1 MIYDISDVQIEK
13 LLIPAARAGEAL
25 ARLDERISRS
35 PMKQGFIERQDF
47 TDAISSMWVDGEL
60 VHMEDLV
67 LHDAHMDV
75 RAPTH
80 EMTAAHRILRS
91 RRLIFSNATGW
102 AFTAQG
108 LSRLRGKM
116 AIAADETAFAS
127 KAVAQS
133 NSEEAETDGE
143 TPLDG
148 AFSELDALLAR
159 SAATLNAITAGTT
172 LAPAAHR
179 EEAHPMVNDP
189 DWDEEERLKEW
200 RQVHSQTEEL
210 PTILRTAIL
219 LDAWNMIEVLQRS
232 PWLGRLLAAAF
243 LRDGAVSPDH
253 LPALSA
259 GLRAVPRER
268 RHARNQTQRLLAL
281 LDSFYEAAFASMKEH
296 DRLTHARERMMRK
309 LAGRRSS
316 SRLPEL
322 VELVVSRPVVSAAMI
337 VKELGTTPQGAIGL
351 ANQLELRE
359 VTGRGRFRAWGM
371 L

>member
-1 MIYDISDVQIEK
+1 MIYDISDIQIEK
-13 LLIPAARAGEAL
+13 LLIAAARAGEAL
-25 ARLDERISRS
+25 ARLDERIARS
-35 PMKQGFIERQDF
+35 PMKHGFIERQDF

-91 RRLIFSNATGW
+91 RRLIFSNAAGW
-102 AFTAQG
+102 AFTAPG
-108 LSRLRGKM
+108 LSRLRGR
-116 AIAADETAFAS
+116 AALA
-127 KAVAQS
+127 
-133 NSEEAETDGE
+133 EEAAPPGQTLDHSLDEEADVEGE
-143 TPLDG
+143 TSLDG

-159 SAATLNAITAGTT
+159 SAATLDAITTGNALPTM
-172 LAPAAHR
+172 HR
-179 EEAHPMVNDP
+179 EESHAIINEP
-189 DWDEEERLKEW
+189 DWDEDERLKEW
-200 RQVHSQTEEL
+200 WEVHARTEEL
-210 PTILRTAIL
+210 PAILRTAIL

-232 PWLGRLLAAAF
+232 PWLGRLLASAF
-243 LRDGAVSPDH
+243 LRDGAVTPDH

-259 GLRAVPRER
+259 GLRAIPRER
-268 RHARNQTQRLLAL
+268 RHARHQTQRLIAL
-281 LDSFYEAAFASMKEH
+281 LDSFYEAAQAGMKEH

>member
-1 MIYDISDVQIEK
+1 MIYDISDIQIEK
-13 LLIPAARAGEAL
+13 LLIAAARAGEAL
-25 ARLDERISRS
+25 ARLDERIDRS
-35 PMKQGFIERQDF
+35 PMKHGFIERQDF
-47 TDAISSMWVDGEL
+47 TDAVSSMWVDGEL

-80 EMTAAHRILRS
+80 EMTAAHRILRA
-91 RRLIFSNATGW
+91 RRLIFANAGGW
-102 AFTAQG
+102 AFSAAG
-108 LSRLRGKM
+108 LSKLRGRTSIVEE
-116 AIAADETAFAS
+116 AAPPRQTHHQADAADADRDTSLE
-127 KAVAQS
+127 
-133 NSEEAETDGE
+133 
-143 TPLDG
+143 G

-159 SAATLNAITAGTT
+159 TAATLDAMTT
-172 LAPAAHR
+172 TNRPAMMHR
-179 EEAHPMVNDP
+179 EESHAIINEP
-189 DWDEEERLKEW
+189 DWDEDERLKEW
-200 RQVHSQTEEL
+200 WGVHARSEEL
-210 PTILRTAIL
+210 PPILRTAIL

-243 LRDGAVSPDH
+243 LRDSAVTPDH

-268 RHARNQTQRLLAL
+268 RHVRNQTQRLVAL
-281 LDSFYEAAFASMKEH
+281 LDSFYEAAQVGLKEH
-296 DRLTHARERMMRK
+296 DRLAHARERMMRK

-316 SRLPEL
+316 SRLPDL
-322 VELVVSRPVVSAAMI
+322 VDLVVSRPVVSAAMI
-337 VKELGTTPQGAIGL
+337 VKELGTTSQGAIGL

>member
-1 MIYDISDVQIEK
+1 MIYEISDIQIEK

-25 ARLDERISRS
+25 ARLDERIGRS
-35 PMKQGFIERQDF
+35 PMRHGFIERQDF
-47 TDAISSMWVDGEL
+47 TDAIASMWVDGEL

-80 EMTAAHRILRS
+80 EMTAAHRILRA
-91 RRLIFSNATGW
+91 RRLVFSNVTGW

-108 LSRLRGKM
+108 LSRLRGK
-116 AIAADETAFAS
+116 ATITAGEAMPAH
-127 KAVAQS
+127 KDAQS
-133 NSEEAETDGE
+133 AEDGKGETDRQ

-148 AFSELDALLAR
+148 TFFELDALLAR
-159 SAATLNAITAGTT
+159 SAATLDAIAAGNA
-172 LAPAAHR
+172 LPQPSRHD
-179 EEAHPMVNDP
+179 EASSIINDP
-189 DWDEEERLKEW
+189 DWDEEERLNEW
-200 RQVHSQTEEL
+200 RQVHARTDEL
-210 PTILRTAIL
+210 PTILRAAIL

-232 PWLGRLLAAAF
+232 PWLGRIFAAAF
-243 LRDGAVSPDH
+243 LRDGAVAPDH

-268 RHARNQTQRLLAL
+268 RHARGQTPRLAAL
-281 LDSFYEAAFASMKEH
+281 LDSFHEAALAGLKEH
-296 DRLTHARERMMRK
+296 DRLMHARERMLRK
-309 LAGRRSS
+309 LSGRRSS
-316 SRLPEL
+316 SRLPGL

-337 VKELGTTPQGAIGL
+337 VRELGTTPQGAIGL

>member
-25 ARLDERISRS
+25 ARLDERIDRS
-35 PMKQGFIERQDF
+35 PMKHGFIGRQDF

-60 VHMEDLV
+60 VHLEDLV

-91 RRLIFSNATGW
+91 RRLIFSNAPGW
-102 AFTAQG
+102 AFTAPG
-108 LSRLRGKM
+108 LTRLRGRTT
-116 AIAADETAFAS
+116 IAADETAFS
-127 KAVAQS
+127 KETVERS
-133 NSEEAETDGE
+133 HNGEADTEGE

-159 SAATLNAITAGTT
+159 SSATLEAITAGTT
-172 LAPAAHR
+172 LPPMTLR
-179 EEAHPMVNDP
+179 DEGHPMVNDP

-200 RQVHSQTEEL
+200 RQVHGRTEEL

-243 LRDGAVSPDH
+243 LRDGAVAPDH
-253 LPALSA
+253 LPALST

-281 LDSFYEAAFASMKEH
+281 LDSFYEAALASMKEH
-296 DRLTHARERMMRK
+296 DRLTHARERMLRK

-322 VELVVSRPVVSAAMI
+322 VELVVARPVVSAAMI

>member
-13 LLIPAARAGEAL
+13 LFVASTRAGEAL
-25 ARLDERISRS
+25 ARLDERIGRS

-75 RAPTH
+75 RAPSH

-91 RRLIFSNATGW
+91 RRLIFSNAAGW
-102 AFTAQG
+102 AFTAPG
-108 LSRLRGKM
+108 LARLRGKLTP
-116 AIAADETAFAS
+116 AG
-127 KAVAQS
+127 
-133 NSEEAETDGE
+133 AETTVPPGE
-143 TPLDG
+143 TMDQSPEEDADAVGDAALDG

-159 SAATLNAITAGTT
+159 SSATLDAITTGNALPTIR
-172 LAPAAHR
+172 R
-179 EEAHPMVNDP
+179 EESHDIINEP
-189 DWDEEERLKEW
+189 DWDEDARLKEW
-200 RQVHSQTEEL
+200 WDVHARTQEL
-210 PTILRTAIL
+210 PAILRTAIL

-243 LRDGAVSPDH
+243 LREGTVTPDH
-253 LPALSA
+253 LPALSV

-268 RHARNQTQRLLAL
+268 RHARNQTQRLSAL
-281 LDSFYEAAFASMKEH
+281 LDSFYEAAQAGLKEH
-296 DRLTHARERMMRK
+296 DRLSHARERMMRR

-351 ANQLELRE
+351 AKQLELRE

>member
-1 MIYDISDVQIEK
+1 MIYDIADIQIEK
-13 LLIPAARAGEAL
+13 LLIAAARAGEAL

-35 PMKQGFIERQDF
+35 PMRRGFIERQDF

-102 AFTAQG
+102 AFTAPG
-108 LSRLRGKM
+108 LSRLRGRA
-116 AIAADETAFAS
+116 AIPVSDAAFPEKTAGRAPE
-127 KAVAQS
+127 Q
-133 NSEEAETDGE
+133 EADTAGE
-143 TPLDG
+143 PSLDG

-159 SAATLNAITAGTT
+159 SAATLNAITAGDALPTI
-172 LAPAAHR
+172 HR
-179 EEAHPMVNDP
+179 EESHPLISEP
-189 DWDEEERLKEW
+189 DWDEDERLKEW
-200 RQVHSQTEEL
+200 WDVQARTEEL
-210 PTILRTAIL
+210 PTILRAAIL

-232 PWLGRLLAAAF
+232 PWLGRLLTSAL
-243 LRDGAVSPDH
+243 LRDGLVTPDH

-259 GLRAVPRER
+259 GLRIVPRER
-268 RHARNQTQRLLAL
+268 RHARSQTQRLAAL
-281 LDSFYEAAFASMKEH
+281 LDSFYEAAQAGMKEH
-296 DRLTHARERMMRK
+296 DRLTHARERMLRK

>member
-1 MIYDISDVQIEK
+1 MIYDTSDIHIEK

-35 PMKQGFIERQDF
+35 PMKHGFIERQDF

-80 EMTAAHRILRS
+80 EMTAAHRIVRS
-91 RRLIFSNATGW
+91 RRLIFSNAPGW
-102 AFTAQG
+102 AFTAPG
-108 LSRLRGKM
+108 LSRLRGRM
-116 AIAADETAFAS
+116 GIAADATAFTPETVDHS
-127 KAVAQS
+127 GT
-133 NSEEAETDGE
+133 EESDADGE

-159 SAATLNAITAGTT
+159 SAATLDAITAGTT
-172 LAPAAHR
+172 LAPVTHR
-179 EEAHPMVNDP
+179 EEAHPMINDP

-200 RQVHSQTEEL
+200 RQVLGQTEEL
-210 PTILRTAIL
+210 PAILRTAIL

-232 PWLGRLLAAAF
+232 PWLGRLMAAAF

-268 RHARNQTQRLLAL
+268 RHARNQTQRLVAL
-281 LDSFYEAAFASMKEH
+281 LDSFYEAALASMKEH

-337 VKELGTTPQGAIGL
+337 VRELGTTPQGAIGL

>member
-1 MIYDISDVQIEK
+1 MIYDISDIQLEK
-13 LLIPAARAGEAL
+13 VFIAAARAGEAL

-47 TDAISSMWVDGEL
+47 IDAISSMWVDGEL

-75 RAPTH
+75 RAPSH

-91 RRLIFSNATGW
+91 RRLIFANAAGW
-102 AFTAQG
+102 AFTAPG
-108 LSRLRGKM
+108 LSRLRGR
-116 AIAADETAFAS
+116 ASPAAEEMLPARQTVDQPAGEEAH
-127 KAVAQS
+127 
-133 NSEEAETDGE
+133 EAETS
-143 TPLDG
+143 LDG

-159 SAATLNAITAGTT
+159 SAATLDAITTGNA
-172 LAPAAHR
+172 LPSMHR
-179 EEAHPMVNDP
+179 EESHALINEP
-189 DWDEEERLKEW
+189 DWDEDERLKEW
-200 RQVHSQTEEL
+200 WDVQSRTEEL
-210 PTILRTAIL
+210 PAILRTAIL
-219 LDAWNMIEVLQRS
+219 LDSWNMIEVLQRS
-232 PWLGRLLAAAF
+232 PWLGRLLASAF
-243 LRDGAVSPDH
+243 LRDGAVTPDH

-259 GLRAVPRER
+259 GLRAIPRER
-268 RHARNQTQRLLAL
+268 RHARNQTQRILAL
-281 LDSFYEAAFASMKEH
+281 LDSFYEAALASMKEH
-296 DRLTHARERMMRK
+296 DRLSHARERMMRK

>member
-116 AIAADETAFAS
+116 AITADETAFAS

-253 LPALSA
+253 LPALST
-259 GLRAVPRER
+259 GLRAVPRE
-268 RHARNQTQRLLAL
+268 
-281 LDSFYEAAFASMKEH
+281 
-296 DRLTHARERMMRK
+296 
-309 LAGRRSS
+309 
-316 SRLPEL
+316 
-322 VELVVSRPVVSAAMI
+322 
-337 VKELGTTPQGAIGL
+337 
-351 ANQLELRE
+351 
-359 VTGRGRFRAWGM
+359 
-371 L
+371 

>member
-1 MIYDISDVQIEK
+1 MIYDISDIQIEK
-13 LLIPAARAGEAL
+13 LLIAAARAGEAL

-35 PMKQGFIERQDF
+35 PMKHGFIERQDF

-91 RRLIFSNATGW
+91 RRLIFSNAAGW
-102 AFTAQG
+102 AFTTPG
-108 LSRLRGKM
+108 LSRLRGR
-116 AIAADETAFAS
+116 ATLAADEAARP
-127 KAVAQS
+127 
-133 NSEEAETDGE
+133 SETGDHARSDENETDGDAL
-143 TPLDG
+143 LDG

-159 SAATLNAITAGTT
+159 SSAALEAITAGNMP
-172 LAPAAHR
+172 APMNQR
-179 EEAHPMVNDP
+179 QEGHPVINEP

-200 RQVHSQTEEL
+200 LELHARTAEL
-210 PTILRTAIL
+210 PAILRTAIL

-243 LRDGAVSPDH
+243 LREGAVTPDH

-268 RHARNQTQRLLAL
+268 RHARSQTQRLQAL
-281 LDSFYEAAFASMKEH
+281 LDSFYEAAQASLKEH
-296 DRLTHARERMMRK
+296 DRLTHARDRMMRK
-309 LAGRRSS
+309 LTGRRSS

>member
-1 MIYDISDVQIEK
+1 MIYDISDIEIEK
-13 LLIPAARAGEAL
+13 LLIAAARAGEAL

-75 RAPTH
+75 RAPSH

-91 RRLIFSNATGW
+91 RRLIFSNASGW
-102 AFTAQG
+102 AFTAPG
-108 LSRLRGKM
+108 LARLRGKV
-116 AIAADETAFAS
+116 APADAETAPL
-127 KAVAQS
+127 
-133 NSEEAETDGE
+133 AETVGGSPEEYADAVGE
-143 TPLDG
+143 TALDG
-148 AFSELDALLAR
+148 AFSELDALLTR
-159 SAATLNAITAGTT
+159 SAATLDAITTGNALPTIR
-172 LAPAAHR
+172 R
-179 EEAHPMVNDP
+179 EESHDIINEP
-189 DWDEEERLKEW
+189 DWDEDERLKEW
-200 RQVHSQTEEL
+200 WDVHARTQEL
-210 PTILRTAIL
+210 PAILRTAIL

-232 PWLGRLLAAAF
+232 SWLGRLLASAF
-243 LRDGAVSPDH
+243 LREGTVTPDH

-268 RHARNQTQRLLAL
+268 RHARNQTQRLSAL
-281 LDSFYEAAFASMKEH
+281 LDSFYEAAQASLKEH
-296 DRLTHARERMMRK
+296 DRLSHARERMIRK
-309 LAGRRSS
+309 LTGRRSS

-351 ANQLELRE
+351 AKQLELRE

>member
-1 MIYDISDVQIEK
+1 MIYDISDIQIEK
-13 LLIPAARAGEAL
+13 LLIAAARAGEAL
-25 ARLDERISRS
+25 ARLDERIDRS
-35 PMKQGFIERQDF
+35 PMKHGFIERQDF

-91 RRLIFSNATGW
+91 RRLIFSNAAGW
-102 AFTAQG
+102 AFTAPG
-108 LSRLRGKM
+108 LARLRGR
-116 AIAADETAFAS
+116 AALA
-127 KAVAQS
+127 
-133 NSEEAETDGE
+133 EEATPRQELDHSLDEEADVEGE
-143 TPLDG
+143 TSLDG

-159 SAATLNAITAGTT
+159 SAATLDAITTGNALPTM
-172 LAPAAHR
+172 HR
-179 EEAHPMVNDP
+179 EESHAIINEP
-189 DWDEEERLKEW
+189 DWDEDERLKEW
-200 RQVHSQTEEL
+200 WEVHARTEEL
-210 PTILRTAIL
+210 PAILRTAIL

-232 PWLGRLLAAAF
+232 PWLGRLLASAF
-243 LRDGAVSPDH
+243 LRDGAVTPDH

-259 GLRAVPRER
+259 GLRAIPRER
-268 RHARNQTQRLLAL
+268 RHARHQTQRLIAL
-281 LDSFYEAAFASMKEH
+281 LDSFYEAAQAGMKEH

>member
-1 MIYDISDVQIEK
+1 MIYDISDIQIEK
-13 LLIPAARAGEAL
+13 LLIAAARAGEAL

-75 RAPTH
+75 RAPSH

-91 RRLIFSNATGW
+91 RRLIFSNAAGW
-102 AFTAQG
+102 AFTAPG
-108 LSRLRGKM
+108 LARLRGK
-116 AIAADETAFAS
+116 IAPAGAETVAPSRETLDRSPEEDDDAVGETA
-127 KAVAQS
+127 
-133 NSEEAETDGE
+133 
-143 TPLDG
+143 LDG

-159 SAATLNAITAGTT
+159 SSATLDAITTGNALPTIR
-172 LAPAAHR
+172 R
-179 EEAHPMVNDP
+179 EESHDIINEP
-189 DWDEEERLKEW
+189 DWDEDERLKEW
-200 RQVHSQTEEL
+200 WDVHARTQEL
-210 PTILRTAIL
+210 PAILRTAIL
-219 LDAWNMIEVLQRS
+219 LDAWNIIEVLQRS

-243 LRDGAVSPDH
+243 LREGTVTPDH
-253 LPALSA
+253 LPALSI

-268 RHARNQTQRLLAL
+268 RHARNQTQRLSAL
-281 LDSFYEAAFASMKEH
+281 LDCCYEAAQASLKEH
-296 DRLTHARERMMRK
+296 DRLSHARERMMRK
-309 LAGRRSS
+309 LTGRRSS

-351 ANQLELRE
+351 AKQLELRE

>member
-1 MIYDISDVQIEK
+1 MIYEISDIQLEQ
-13 LLIPAARAGEAL
+13 LLIAAARAGEAL

-35 PMKQGFIERQDF
+35 PMRHGFIERQDF

-91 RRLIFSNATGW
+91 RRLIFSSGAGW
-102 AFTAQG
+102 AFTAPG
-108 LSRLRGKM
+108 LSRLRGR
-116 AIAADETAFAS
+116 AALAVEEATPPREIVDSSRSDETESDVDAS
-127 KAVAQS
+127 L
-133 NSEEAETDGE
+133 N
-143 TPLDG
+143 G

-159 SAATLNAITAGTT
+159 SSATLDAITAGHMP
-172 LAPAAHR
+172 APLLR
-179 EEAHPMVNDP
+179 QESNPLINEP
-189 DWDEEERLKEW
+189 DWDEEERLEEW
-200 RQVHSQTEEL
+200 LKVQARTEEL
-210 PTILRTAIL
+210 PAILRTAIL

-243 LRDGAVSPDH
+243 LRDGAVTPDH
-253 LPALSA
+253 LPALST
-259 GLRAVPRER
+259 GLRAVPRDR

-281 LDSFYEAAFASMKEH
+281 LESFYEAAQASLKEH
-296 DRLTHARERMMRK
+296 DRLSHARERMMRK
-309 LAGRRSS
+309 LTGRRSS

>member
-1 MIYDISDVQIEK
+1 MIYDISDIQIEK
-13 LLIPAARAGEAL
+13 LLIAAARAGEAL
-25 ARLDERISRS
+25 ARLDERIDRS
-35 PMKQGFIERQDF
+35 PMKHGFIERQDF

-91 RRLIFSNATGW
+91 RRLIFSNAAGW
-102 AFTAQG
+102 AFTAPG
-108 LSRLRGKM
+108 LARLRGR
-116 AIAADETAFAS
+116 AALA
-127 KAVAQS
+127 
-133 NSEEAETDGE
+133 EEAAPPRQTLDPSLDEEADVEGE
-143 TPLDG
+143 TSLDG

-159 SAATLNAITAGTT
+159 SAATLDAITTGNALPTM
-172 LAPAAHR
+172 HR
-179 EEAHPMVNDP
+179 EESHAIINEP
-189 DWDEEERLKEW
+189 DWDEDERLKEW
-200 RQVHSQTEEL
+200 WEVHARTEEL
-210 PTILRTAIL
+210 PAILRTAIL

-232 PWLGRLLAAAF
+232 PWLGRLLASAF
-243 LRDGAVSPDH
+243 LRDGAVTPDH

-259 GLRAVPRER
+259 GLRAIPRER
-268 RHARNQTQRLLAL
+268 RHARHQTQRLIAL
-281 LDSFYEAAFASMKEH
+281 LDSFYEAAQAGMKEH

>member
-13 LLIPAARAGEAL
+13 LLIAAARAGEAL

-35 PMKQGFIERQDF
+35 PMKHGFIERQDF

-75 RAPTH
+75 RAPSH

-91 RRLIFSNATGW
+91 RRLIFSNAAGW
-102 AFTAQG
+102 AFTAPG
-108 LSRLRGKM
+108 LSRLRGK
-116 AIAADETAFAS
+116 TTL
-127 KAVAQS
+127 AV
-133 NSEEAETDGE
+133 EEATPPEKNVDHSGDEDADADGE
-143 TPLDG
+143 TALDG

-159 SAATLNAITAGTT
+159 SSATLNAITTGNALPTM
-172 LAPAAHR
+172 HR
-179 EEAHPMVNDP
+179 EESHAIINEP
-189 DWDEEERLKEW
+189 DWDEDERLKEW
-200 RQVHSQTEEL
+200 WDVHARTEEL
-210 PTILRTAIL
+210 PPILRTAIL

-232 PWLGRLLAAAF
+232 PWLGRLLASAF
-243 LRDGAVSPDH
+243 LRDGAVTPDH

-268 RHARNQTQRLLAL
+268 RHARNQMQRLSAL
-281 LDSFYEAAFASMKEH
+281 LDSFYEAAQASMREH
-296 DRLTHARERMMRK
+296 DRLTHARDRMMRK

>member
-13 LLIPAARAGEAL
+13 LLIAAARAGEAL
-25 ARLDERISRS
+25 ARLDERIDRS
-35 PMKQGFIERQDF
+35 PMKHGFIERQDF

-91 RRLIFSNATGW
+91 RRLIFSNAPGW
-102 AFTAQG
+102 AFTAPG
-108 LSRLRGKM
+108 LSRLRGR
-116 AIAADETAFAS
+116 AALAEAPAPSRQTLDHSRDEDTD
-127 KAVAQS
+127 
-133 NSEEAETDGE
+133 EEVEETS
-143 TPLDG
+143 LDG

-159 SAATLNAITAGTT
+159 SAATLDAITTGSA
-172 LAPAAHR
+172 LPPMHR
-179 EEAHPMVNDP
+179 EESHAIINEP
-189 DWDEEERLKEW
+189 DWDEDERLKEW
-200 RQVHSQTEEL
+200 WNVHARTEEL
-210 PTILRTAIL
+210 PAILRTAIL

-232 PWLGRLLAAAF
+232 PWLGRLLASAF
-243 LRDGAVSPDH
+243 LRDGAVTPDH

-268 RHARNQTQRLLAL
+268 RHARNQTQRVLAL
-281 LDSFYEAAFASMKEH
+281 LDSFYEAAQAGMKEH
-296 DRLTHARERMMRK
+296 DRLAHARERMMRK

-337 VKELGTTPQGAIGL
+337 VRELGTTPQGAIGL

>member
-1 MIYDISDVQIEK
+1 MIYDISDIQIEK
-13 LLIPAARAGEAL
+13 LLIAAARAGEAL

-35 PMKQGFIERQDF
+35 PMKHGFIERQDF

-75 RAPTH
+75 RVPTH

-91 RRLIFSNATGW
+91 RRLIFSNASGW
-102 AFTAQG
+102 ALTIQG
-108 LSRLRGKM
+108 LSRLRGKT
-116 AIAADETAFAS
+116 AIAADDMAFTS
-127 KAVAQS
+127 GNVDHPK
-133 NSEEAETDGE
+133 NEEPETDGE
-143 TPLDG
+143 TSLDG

-159 SAATLNAITAGTT
+159 SAATLNAITVGTT
-172 LAPAAHR
+172 LAPMTHR

-200 RQVHSQTEEL
+200 RDVHARTGEF
-210 PTILRTAIL
+210 PAILRTAIL
-219 LDAWNMIEVLQRS
+219 LDAWNIIEVLQRS

-243 LRDGAVSPDH
+243 LREGAVTPDH
-253 LPALSA
+253 LPALST
-259 GLRAVPRER
+259 GLRAIARER

-281 LDSFYEAAFASMKEH
+281 LDSFYEAAQASLKEH
-296 DRLTHARERMMRK
+296 DRLSHARERMMRK

>member
-13 LLIPAARAGEAL
+13 LLIAAARAGEAL
-25 ARLDERISRS
+25 ARLDERIDRS
-35 PMKQGFIERQDF
+35 TMKQGFIERQDF

-91 RRLIFSNATGW
+91 RRLIFSNASGW
-102 AFTAQG
+102 AFTAPG
-108 LSRLRGKM
+108 LSRLRGR
-116 AIAADETAFAS
+116 AALAEEPAPPRQTLDHSRDEDADA
-127 KAVAQS
+127 
-133 NSEEAETDGE
+133 EEETS
-143 TPLDG
+143 LDG

-159 SAATLNAITAGTT
+159 SAATLDAITTGGA
-172 LAPAAHR
+172 LQPMHR
-179 EEAHPMVNDP
+179 EESHAIINEP
-189 DWDEEERLKEW
+189 DWDEDERLKEW
-200 RQVHSQTEEL
+200 WAVLARTEEL
-210 PTILRTAIL
+210 PAILRTAIL

-232 PWLGRLLAAAF
+232 PWLGRLLVSAF
-243 LRDGAVSPDH
+243 LRDGAVTPAH

-259 GLRAVPRER
+259 GLRAIPRER
-268 RHARNQTQRLLAL
+268 RHARNQTQRIAAL
-281 LDSFYEAAFASMKEH
+281 LDSFYEAAQAGMKEH